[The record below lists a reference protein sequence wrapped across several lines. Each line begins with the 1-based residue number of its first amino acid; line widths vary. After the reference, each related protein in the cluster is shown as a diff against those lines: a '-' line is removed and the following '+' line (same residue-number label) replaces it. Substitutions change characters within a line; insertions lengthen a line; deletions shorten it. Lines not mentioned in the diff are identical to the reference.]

1 MFSSSCAIPQDSTAA
16 AARLLRRPLN
26 VRHQCVAFPPQT
38 MDATANPHIALAA
51 IIVAG
56 LQGIVHRLEL
66 PPPVA
71 ADPSKPAM
79 LGCLQMPD
87 VDNT

>member
-1 MFSSSCAIPQDSTAA
+1 MSVT
-16 AARLLRRPLN
+16 
-26 VRHQCVAFPPQT
+26 HVAVPPQT

-71 ADPSKPAM
+71 ADPSKPAK
-79 LGCLQMPD
+79 LGYLEMPD